1 MSSAAEEA
9 PETSTAGEDAGPDA
23 VEGVLGGFLLALR
36 TRGIRDP
43 ELLLAI
49 ERTPRARFLSAD
61 YAAFAQHD
69 MALPIPCGQQATSPF
84 VVAEALLHL
93 EPTPRHRVLEIGTG
107 SGWQAAVL
115 ARRSRSVVTIE
126 RFAALHRDAEDR
138 LRRLGLAN
146 VTCRHGDGA
155 LGAAE
160 DGPYDRIIVN
170 AAVAALPPIL
180 LRQLAPNGVVVA
192 PLLAGGAQHLARFTA
207 ADGQWTAL
215 APASF
220 SDLRAGVALAT

>member
-9 PETSTAGEDAGPDA
+9 AEPSTAGDEAGADSI
-23 VEGVLGGFLLALR
+23 EGALGGFLLALR

-43 ELLLAI
+43 DLLLAI
-49 ERTPRARFLSAD
+49 ERTPRGRFLSPDHAP
-61 YAAFAQHD
+61 FAQHD
-69 MALPIPCGQQATSPF
+69 MALPIACGQQATSPF

-126 RFAALHRDAEDR
+126 RFATLQRAAEDN
-138 LRRLGLAN
+138 LRRLGFAN
-146 VTCRHGDGA
+146 VTCLHGDGS
-155 LGAAE
+155 LGHEAGA
-160 DGPYDRIIVN
+160 PYDRIIVN
-170 AAVAALPPIL
+170 GAVPALTPLL

-192 PLLAGGAQHLARFTA
+192 PLLAGEGQQLSRFTA
-207 ADGQWTAL
+207 ADGRWTPM

-220 SDLRAGVALAT
+220 SDLRAGIALAT